1 MTGLLKYWAGWA
13 GAAGAA
19 MLTVATL
26 AARVN
31 TRVAMNLF
39 MFFPKP
45 SKGWFVVTGFLVLQ
59 PSYKTKLSLD

>member
-31 TRVAMNLF
+31 KRVAMNLF

-45 SKGWFVVTGFLVLQ
+45 SKGWFVVTGFLVL
-59 PSYKTKLSLD
+59 